1 MTEHADLEA
10 LSAFVDGEAPEWA
23 SHVDACPQCRATA
36 DQLRAVAAAVGAPVE
51 PAPAGVREAAVAAAL
66 DAGRGVGDAAEP
78 AAATPLARRRPDR
91 RWNVAASVAAVLL
104 VGVLGLS
111 ALVALTTGSR
121 DQTTVAGPAPQSAPA
136 ERSFAGGSA
145 ADSSSS
151 AAAAV
156 PPTDLGDITDVATL
170 RARALPGA
178 SVATGQASGGAGGA
192 AAGATESRASSGA
205 AATSGNTGAPT
216 NVAPSPN
223 VVGTRPCEEQAR
235 GREPAL
241 GPVVFYA
248 TARHRGEPAVVLGFS
263 TGPSPGP
270 VTLLLLA
277 QDGCAELLR
286 TAAGP

>member
-10 LSAFVDGEAPEWA
+10 LSAFLDGEAPEWA
-23 SHVDACPQCRATA
+23 SHVAACPRCQGAVES
-36 DQLRAVAAAVGAPVE
+36 LRAVAAAVGAPVE
-51 PAPAGVREAAVAAAL
+51 PAPVPVREAAVAAAL
-66 DAGRGVGDAAEP
+66 DVGRGVGAAPEP
-78 AAATPLARRRPDR
+78 APATPLARRPPDR
-91 RWNVAASVAAVLL
+91 RWNVVMSIAAVLL
-104 VGVLGLS
+104 VGVLGIS
-111 ALVALTTGSR
+111 ALVALNTGSS
-121 DQTTVAGPAPQSAPA
+121 DQTTVAGPALESAPT

-151 AAAAV
+151 APAV
-156 PPTDLGDITDVATL
+156 PPTDLGDIPDAAAL

-178 SVATGQASGGAGGA
+178 SVATGQASGGTGA
-192 AAGATESRASSGA
+192 SAVSGANSGA
-205 AATSGNTGAPT
+205 ATGTEAP
-216 NVAPSPN
+216 VPPSTALGDRSPAPN

-248 TARHRGEPAVVLGFS
+248 TARHRGAPAVVLGFS
-263 TGPSPGP
+263 TRPSPAP

-286 TAAGP
+286 TVAGP